1 MKRWAFL
8 KIALTSPFVT
18 LGWFK
23 MPSRATIDMSAR
35 TYPEEGRALSST
47 AARRTFLRPLSPSRP
62 QVETFAQRAGQV
74 KWSTRRALI
83 SSSNNLSST
92 PFTDA
97 RRLATKVAYY
107 STMRIHI
114 KRVQY
119 ALEEEKRTLFYK
131 ELAVYLVFL
140 FIMLVTLCELHVQVP
155 FEHNDGLDQL
165 FWSQEF
171 PNQSYKKTVDDV
183 ACPDDIW
190 QWFQGVLHPGYYNT
204 TQRNS
209 FRVSSVQI
217 RFSRVQGQLC
227 RTVASTLVSLFPAQS
242 CYPAFEH
249 GVQDTAPYGD
259 DGYGGSF
266 VYETGLRTL
275 DRSLLYTPNL
285 WNFRMDYGTGGYT
298 VYLPRDNADVGAAML
313 AALAQNL
320 VLPSTRY
327 VSATWVLYNPS
338 TDVVSQLHVLFE
350 ISATDRIQTSYRVSS
365 FELREIHSIQA
376 VALDTQ
382 SLLMV
387 FLGLVTV
394 GFSYREVQ
402 SIADG
407 GVLSYAKSAWNYF
420 EVIQLVCFGRDC
432 FVELT
437 SMADRVDTINNL
449 GATLALVSA
458 AIVFKYLR
466 LNTRLNMLWETL
478 RLAARD
484 LIAFVFIFMFV
495 FFGYAI
501 MGFLLFGT
509 HSQDYRSLSDSLT
522 ACFQMLLGAFDYS
535 SLAAANPVMSG
546 VFFFSFMILVFLIVV
561 NMFVAILSEY
571 YTLAQAAK
579 RESDDK
585 KKRLLHATAATDEE
599 EYVEYDIVKQ
609 LESFV
614 QDLRWRVK
622 FSRKDPVP
630 LVGNSCVLVVD
641 YAYLMAERARLR
653 TKFRLAFLVVRTCIR
668 WFPRPFDRG
677 DGTTRL
683 SSVGG
688 THRGLPPKAHP
699 TRHLN
704 YTKFPVT
711 YVPLYSKSAV
721 PLTMIEQLEP
731 GMVLDLDDGSLTFDR
746 ICLEVLG
753 PQHLYLAHD
762 ANDDPAD
769 DKPPPPAR
777 THFGLH
783 HVHSAL
789 GSGSHIKCCRVKYQG
804 EIILTG
810 HETCVV
816 SRRVWVKYL
825 LARLAA
831 VVGAVLT
838 MPWWR
843 RRFQSSSN
851 GKFMPKRKRLILD
864 DDLAMLLRAQTVQ
877 DDSASSSCRF
887 DELVRQF
894 RLFLAKQA
902 RQGAVRIPSHDLETC
917 VTHEA
922 IAFVER
928 FPTALLPLDKREL
941 VGYKY
946 VPAPADTSAFRL
958 PNSIARLSEFLA
970 QNAHEVWSES
980 RIAQGWKW
988 GPHRDNDKKLHP
1000 DLLSYGQLTD
1010 NAKQY
1015 DRESSIETLK
1025 VIQALGYA
1033 IHPKGAS
1040 LHPPPASTT
1049 LAPSD
1054 DGGITQVWDVEFGVA
1069 APQGETYVPK
1079 PITTTDI
1086 DLSSELTSLVELLA
1100 ENSHDVWA
1108 KKRMHEGWVYG
1119 PRRNDATKEHDGLVP
1134 YVYLTSE
1141 EKDMDRNSAVQTVKC
1156 ILRCGFTFQHKRTN
1170 ARAKFRLNW
1179 LDPVQR
1185 HLTWFQLADSYA
1197 TEFTTLADLA
1207 AMNSVLGG
1215 HEGDD
1220 VIGVGVYATE
1230 KDLVR
1235 ALRHLNTTRQIRP
1248 GYAYSNLNFEILGQ
1262 VVEGV
1267 TGQPWHEYLKT
1278 TIWEPLGMHDTV
1290 GRALDS
1296 RDPNALSG
1304 GHFFCNGTVLGPYSL
1319 LNSTMVMIR
1328 PGDHY
1333 IAAGSILSSPSDLA
1347 KFSAF
1352 LLRKGA
1358 GVFRSSAAI
1367 SDLITGHNVVPMPP
1381 EVATFSGYEFH
1392 PDGNAVTAGYGF
1404 DTVGDMMYGQHYMDK
1419 GGDTLAFHTRNGW
1432 LPSLGLGVILVANAQ
1447 SFSGRLSDMATL
1459 DLMRTYI
1466 VGVFLD
1472 ISTET
1477 LDRQF
1482 HESLAEVDALFPP
1495 SPCDA
1500 HYYGGIPWDIPGVD
1514 IPHAT
1519 KEALVGAYRAVNSPE
1534 YYGPLVVTLHGADL
1548 WMQYGVYKRRLV
1560 ATRDPTM
1567 LTIWAKPSKSVFP
1580 VLYDDLSKRCDDLE
1594 IEYAIL
1600 QRHLESKD
1608 LRILELETALAES
1621 DANLQTQAN
1630 ASADR
1635 IEQLLSLVNALSRDK
1650 SRLSSD
1656 LAKAAEMEPQLTQTQ
1671 HYIDVMHD
1679 AMMDMEFEMMRLR
1692 EESARLLTASTAKSQ
1707 SNAIRRELRGLKKQR
1722 CVSQSKWLSDK
1733 DDGVED
1739 NDGDDDGD
1747 DMDQH
1752 EDGQLE
1758 DGASSGGDWTSRSS
1772 GAAFPI
1778 LEIDFL
1784 DLAQQV
1790 VVYAADKTAAQV
1802 ELCVAMETQLQEDTW
1817 QAAVAAMYAI
1827 SGYTLY
1833 LLHREYKD
1841 FVARRHHFLSQPYV
1855 QQYSVVIH
1863 DLPKQLRTCESLTT
1877 YLNHLFPN
1885 AIHSVVVAVDC
1896 KQLEKLVAKRS
1907 HYRCKLER
1915 ALTQWTQSGR
1925 NNHRPVHLVK
1935 SRGTTVDAIDY
1946 FGTKLD
1952 RLNYRIQVE
1961 IDELETR
1968 QKHLYEAMA
1977 DDCLEDASCIEGE
1990 TKSLLALMRPTAFVT
2005 FRTLLGT
2012 HMAQQLL
2019 QTSKPTKMLIEA
2031 APCACDINW
2040 ENLGLKVHVRNTLQL
2055 VARYLTIG
2063 IVLFW
2068 TVPSTVVT
2076 SFSSVESLRK
2086 LIPAL
2091 GPTFVTY
2098 PWLEGLF
2105 KQLTPLGLVIMTAL
2119 APVMFTLISHREG
2132 HLSEPQ
2138 VQTSL
2143 LHKLVY
2149 FQFTQI
2155 FAVSVVVG
2163 SVLDSLGALVDNP
2176 VSAITMLA
2184 KAIPAQAASF
2194 MSYLIVK
2201 TSLG

>member
-946 VPAPADTSAFRL
+946 LPAPADTSAFRL

-1179 LDPVQR
+1179 LHPVQR

-1352 LLRKGA
+1352 LLRKGT
-1358 GVFRSSAAI
+1358 GVFRSSASI

-1419 GGDTLAFHTRNGW
+1419 GGDTFAFHTRNGW

-1567 LTIWAKPSKSVFP
+1567 L
-1580 VLYDDLSKRCDDLE
+1580 
-1594 IEYAIL
+1594 
-1600 QRHLESKD
+1600 
-1608 LRILELETALAES
+1608 
-1621 DANLQTQAN
+1621 
-1630 ASADR
+1630 
-1635 IEQLLSLVNALSRDK
+1635 
-1650 SRLSSD
+1650 
-1656 LAKAAEMEPQLTQTQ
+1656 
-1671 HYIDVMHD
+1671 
-1679 AMMDMEFEMMRLR
+1679 
-1692 EESARLLTASTAKSQ
+1692 
-1707 SNAIRRELRGLKKQR
+1707 
-1722 CVSQSKWLSDK
+1722 
-1733 DDGVED
+1733 
-1739 NDGDDDGD
+1739 
-1747 DMDQH
+1747 
-1752 EDGQLE
+1752 
-1758 DGASSGGDWTSRSS
+1758 
-1772 GAAFPI
+1772 
-1778 LEIDFL
+1778 
-1784 DLAQQV
+1784 
-1790 VVYAADKTAAQV
+1790 
-1802 ELCVAMETQLQEDTW
+1802 
-1817 QAAVAAMYAI
+1817 
-1827 SGYTLY
+1827 
-1833 LLHREYKD
+1833 
-1841 FVARRHHFLSQPYV
+1841 
-1855 QQYSVVIH
+1855 
-1863 DLPKQLRTCESLTT
+1863 
-1877 YLNHLFPN
+1877 
-1885 AIHSVVVAVDC
+1885 
-1896 KQLEKLVAKRS
+1896 
-1907 HYRCKLER
+1907 
-1915 ALTQWTQSGR
+1915 
-1925 NNHRPVHLVK
+1925 
-1935 SRGTTVDAIDY
+1935 
-1946 FGTKLD
+1946 
-1952 RLNYRIQVE
+1952 
-1961 IDELETR
+1961 
-1968 QKHLYEAMA
+1968 
-1977 DDCLEDASCIEGE
+1977 
-1990 TKSLLALMRPTAFVT
+1990 
-2005 FRTLLGT
+2005 
-2012 HMAQQLL
+2012 
-2019 QTSKPTKMLIEA
+2019 
-2031 APCACDINW
+2031 
-2040 ENLGLKVHVRNTLQL
+2040 
-2055 VARYLTIG
+2055 
-2063 IVLFW
+2063 
-2068 TVPSTVVT
+2068 
-2076 SFSSVESLRK
+2076 
-2086 LIPAL
+2086 
-2091 GPTFVTY
+2091 
-2098 PWLEGLF
+2098 
-2105 KQLTPLGLVIMTAL
+2105 
-2119 APVMFTLISHREG
+2119 
-2132 HLSEPQ
+2132 
-2138 VQTSL
+2138 
-2143 LHKLVY
+2143 
-2149 FQFTQI
+2149 
-2155 FAVSVVVG
+2155 
-2163 SVLDSLGALVDNP
+2163 
-2176 VSAITMLA
+2176 
-2184 KAIPAQAASF
+2184 
-2194 MSYLIVK
+2194 
-2201 TSLG
+2201 